1 MPDKFHDYGS
11 NYYPYIDKMLNKF
24 HELSMHLP
32 VLTISIMIKT
42 QLTVSLHIHMHSLTI
57 FIPILS

>member
-24 HELSMHLP
+24 HELSMHL
-32 VLTISIMIKT
+32 LTTSKMIKT